1 MKAILVSTYRLTD
14 KEDVVY
20 IHNEILFNH
29 KKEEIVLYAETWMDV
44 ENDKYHMISLTWES
58 KYRYSVSVP
67 QSCPTLCNPIDCI

>member
-58 KYRYSVSVP
+58 KYRYSASVP
-67 QSCPTLCNPIDCI
+67 QLCPTLCNPIDCI